1 MRPILNALSPFP
13 LVVVL
18 ALGASAARSE
28 SAVDG
33 RRTVAIVVFEG
44 VELLDFAGPGEV
56 FAAADRGDAFR
67 VYTVASTH
75 APLVSQGFVKIIP
88 DHSIDDAPTPDIV
101 VVPGGNVGSLI
112 DDSKAM
118 QWLKK
123 VSGTDTLTMSVCNG
137 AIVLA
142 TNGLL
147 DGMKATTHWS
157 AVPRL
162 RQFSK
167 TTVVPDA
174 RFTDN
179 GRVVTTA
186 GVSAGIDGAMHVVQR
201 LLGEDIAW
209 STARYMMYS
218 WEPELS
224 PRFSAQDR
232 EALRALV
239 FQDFATA
246 ERKLRPLVS
255 ARPKDAVLTA
265 RLGGALA
272 GSGKSEAAAEAFE
285 RAIALG
291 DDRPATLFHLAEVQL
306 AAKRAKDAV
315 KTLGRQAARRP
326 SPSAFYN
333 LATVQAVTGDS
344 ESALD
349 SLERAVSLGFRDRR
363 SAEQDP
369 DLASLRQD
377 ARFNKL
383 LARLN

>member
-1 MRPILNALSPFP
+1 
-13 LVVVL
+13 
-18 ALGASAARSE
+18 
-28 SAVDG
+28 
-33 RRTVAIVVFEG
+33 
-44 VELLDFAGPGEV
+44 
-56 FAAADRGDAFR
+56 
-67 VYTVASTH
+67 
-75 APLVSQGFVKIIP
+75 
-88 DHSIDDAPTPDIV
+88 
-101 VVPGGNVGSLI
+101 
-112 DDSKAM
+112 
-118 QWLKK
+118 
-123 VSGTDTLTMSVCNG
+123 
-137 AIVLA
+137 
-142 TNGLL
+142 
-147 DGMKATTHWS
+147 
-157 AVPRL
+157 
-162 RQFSK
+162 
-167 TTVVPDA
+167 
-174 RFTDN
+174 
-179 GRVVTTA
+179 
-186 GVSAGIDGAMHVVQR
+186 
-201 LLGEDIAW
+201 
-209 STARYMMYS
+209 MYS

-232 EALRALV
+232 EALRTLV

-272 GSGKSEAAAEAFE
+272 GLGKPEAAAEAFE

-349 SLERAVSLGFRDRR
+349 SLERAFSLGFRERR

>member
-1 MRPILNALSPFP
+1 MRTVLTALSHLPFLIFP
-13 LVVVL
+13 L
-18 ALGASAARSE
+18 AAIGARAEPAA
-28 SAVDG
+28 DG
-33 RRTVAIVVFEG
+33 RRAVAIVVYEG

-56 FAAADRGDAFR
+56 FAAADRADAFR
-67 VYTVASTH
+67 VYTVASTR
-75 APLVSQGFVKIIP
+75 APVLSQGFVKIVP

-101 VVPGGNVGSLI
+101 VVPGGEVGSLI
-112 DDSKAM
+112 DDAKAM

-123 VSGTDTLTMSVCNG
+123 VSATDSLTMSVCNG

-142 TNGLL
+142 ITGLL
-147 DGMKATTHWS
+147 DGMRATTHWGS
-157 AVPRL
+157 VARL

-186 GVSAGIDGAMHVVQR
+186 GVSAGIDGALHVVQR

-232 EALRALV
+232 DALRPLV
-239 FQDFATA
+239 FQDYATA
-246 ERKLRPLVS
+246 ERKLRPLAS
-255 ARPKDAVLTA
+255 ARPKDPLLSA
-265 RLGGALA
+265 RLGSALA
-272 GSGKSEAAAEAFE
+272 GLGKSEAAAEAFE
-285 RAIALG
+285 RAISLG
-291 DDRPATLFHLAEVQL
+291 DDRPATLFRLAEAQM
-306 AAKRAKDAV
+306 AEKRAPEAV
-315 KTLGRQAARRP
+315 KTLGRLAARRP

-333 LATVQAVTGDS
+333 LASAQAAVGDRQ
-344 ESALD
+344 SALD
-349 SLERAVSLGFRDRR
+349 SLARAVTLGFRDRR
-363 SAEQDP
+363 HAEQDP
-369 DLASLRQD
+369 DFASLRQD